1 MKKTFLILAFFLI
14 LPALILTGCA
24 NKQTNQTETNQ
35 EKQAERTVE
44 NSNQK
49 ATHISAVKAY
59 EMAKT
64 KMNKLPNDAVL
75 TYVGS
80 MIKLASA
87 DGLARGWDV
96 RFYSPSQDKTYLV
109 RVYANKV
116 EDPKESSDK
125 MHKDALP
132 AEWVD
137 SYQVSQAVKD
147 ICANSKEEKY
157 IFYVRQAQDKPK
169 WSVTCFPNGQR
180 KTLSVDGETGE
191 LLGL

>member
-24 NKQTNQTETNQ
+24 NKQTDQTETNQ
-35 EKQAERTVE
+35 EKQAERVE

-59 EMAKT
+59 EMARAKL
-64 KMNKLPNDAVL
+64 NKLPNDAVL
-75 TYVGS
+75 TYVGT
-80 MIKLASA
+80 MTKLASA
-87 DGLARGWDV
+87 DGLARGWEI
-96 RFYSPSQDKTYLV
+96 RFYSPSKDQTYLIK
-109 RVYANKV
+109 VYANKI
-116 EDPKESSDK
+116 EEPKESSDK

-137 SYQVSQAVKD
+137 SYQVSKAVKD
-147 ICANSKEEKY
+147 ACSGSPEEKY
-157 IFYVRQAQDKPK
+157 RFYLRQVSGKPR
-169 WSVTCFPNGQR
+169 WSVTCFPDGKL
-180 KTLSVDGETGE
+180 KTLSVDGETGK